1 MAARQIAIGEGKDHY
16 GQAVGEGNRRDPIEA
31 GACPDHGRGP
41 SADEHERE
49 SADELRKKL
58 GGKVVLHF
66 DLRIRTIWPAATI
79 SALGISAGASLPTG

>member
-1 MAARQIAIGEGKDHY
+1 MGSRQAAIGKGKDHY
-16 GQAVGEGNRRDPIEA
+16 GQAVGEGNRGDPVEA

-58 GGKVVLHF
+58 GGKVF
-66 DLRIRTIWPAATI
+66 CI
-79 SALGISAGASLPTG
+79 SVSG